1 MVDFLHLT
9 GQRLLALG
17 YNSPFLVRAWEVDA
31 AEGCVEARRG

>member
-17 YNSPFLVRAWEVDA
+17 YNSPFLVRGGT
-31 AEGCVEARRG
+31 AEGCMKTRCG